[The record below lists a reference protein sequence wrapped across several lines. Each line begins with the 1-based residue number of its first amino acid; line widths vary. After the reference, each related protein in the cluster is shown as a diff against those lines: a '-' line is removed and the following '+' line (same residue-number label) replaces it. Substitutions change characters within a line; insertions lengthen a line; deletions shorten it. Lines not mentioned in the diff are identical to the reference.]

1 MKCGMKEE
9 GADVQNRQ
17 WISRGFVTVV
27 TDKTNTFRKL
37 KYLSA

>member
-1 MKCGMKEE
+1 MKEE

-17 WISRGFVTVV
+17 WLSRGFVTVV
-27 TDKTNTFRKL
+27 TDKKDTYKKL